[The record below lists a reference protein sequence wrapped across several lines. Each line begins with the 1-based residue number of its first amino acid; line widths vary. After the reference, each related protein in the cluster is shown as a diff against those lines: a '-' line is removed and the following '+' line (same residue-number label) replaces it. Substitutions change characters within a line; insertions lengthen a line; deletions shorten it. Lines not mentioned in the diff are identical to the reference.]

1 MLHGPRIFLVAGLLA
16 LLLIGTAAFSRRDS
30 TSGRRRRGSSP
41 EPVSGT
47 SSFGAIGLLPIAAV
61 AGLVAFAGL
70 AALSFTRPLSAQASR
85 PGLYTQNGRF
95 TYDAQVSGGKAV
107 YGTNSV
113 STGQPIFL
121 GLARQANFHFSY
133 RFAAKASHSLTG
145 RVRLL
150 ANLSAPDGWRR
161 TLALTG
167 TQEFSGDR
175 VTVNG
180 TLDFSR
186 LKTLLDRVGQLSNV
200 SAGTYTLTLEP
211 QVHVRGAVAGDAI
224 DESFGPTLGFLLDS
238 YQLQLQPGT
247 VTGPSSSSQLVQST
261 SGSGPVTV
269 SNTVPLLKFK
279 LPVAQARRVAVLGE
293 AGSLLLLLAGLLLAR
308 IRRPR
313 TEADEIEQL
322 FGELIVPVTETPR
335 GLELPAVT
343 VASIEGL
350 VRVAELAGR
359 AILHL
364 ANHEA
369 DVYFV
374 EDNGFV
380 YTYQPHGAAAAQA
393 AARVAATSVAA
404 PALNLLR
411 DL

>member
-1 MLHGPRIFLVAGLLA
+1 MAPAYPAGDLAVVRASGSYHVGEIVAYRNAQLGGHTVLHRIIAISGGQYTFKGDNNNFVDSFHPDRSELLGRLWFHAPGVGGYLLMLHGPRIFLVAGLLA

-30 TSGRRRRGSSP
+30 TSGRRRRGAKP
-41 EPVSGT
+41 PPVSGT

-175 VTVNG
+175 VTVHR
-180 TLDFSR
+180 TPAFTPLT
-186 LKTLLDRVGQLSNV
+186 TLLDRVGQLSNV

-211 QVHVRGAVAGDAI
+211 QVHVRGAVAA
-224 DESFGPTLGFLLDS
+224 
-238 YQLQLQPGT
+238 
-247 VTGPSSSSQLVQST
+247 
-261 SGSGPVTV
+261 
-269 SNTVPLLKFK
+269 
-279 LPVAQARRVAVLGE
+279 
-293 AGSLLLLLAGLLLAR
+293 
-308 IRRPR
+308 
-313 TEADEIEQL
+313 
-322 FGELIVPVTETPR
+322 
-335 GLELPAVT
+335 
-343 VASIEGL
+343 
-350 VRVAELAGR
+350 
-359 AILHL
+359 
-364 ANHEA
+364 
-369 DVYFV
+369 
-374 EDNGFV
+374 
-380 YTYQPHGAAAAQA
+380 
-393 AARVAATSVAA
+393 
-404 PALNLLR
+404 
-411 DL
+411 